1 MSMLPTALIRYKI
14 YINNYF

>member
-1 MSMLPTALIRYKI
+1 MLPTALIRYKI

>member
-1 MSMLPTALIRYKI
+1 MSMLPTALRRYKI